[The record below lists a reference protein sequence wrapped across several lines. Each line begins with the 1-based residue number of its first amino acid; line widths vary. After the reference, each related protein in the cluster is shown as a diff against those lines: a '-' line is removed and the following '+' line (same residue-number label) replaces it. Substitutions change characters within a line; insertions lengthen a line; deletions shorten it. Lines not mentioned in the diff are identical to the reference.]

1 MHYTKAAIVS
11 IASFLC
17 SLLAAA
23 QPDFNKT
30 YDFDGPGL
38 WFVNLLA
45 DNDTLVLYGFG
56 QDTSSPP
63 KQGLYFVRM
72 DSLGNVINS
81 VFHAD
86 TTGGYFFL
94 DYGFDIIRLSDGRYG
109 GVGGLSGARTFLAV
123 FGRTGEMEMLK
134 TMNDP
139 TVLFTSLRKVIELD
153 DGFLLGG
160 YKQKQNFS
168 LDMFILKTDK
178 LGNKLWEKSY
188 GAANVNDVL
197 GGLTQIDEN
206 TYVIGGAKQ
215 KTSNFPLNQFWARS
229 YMFAIDSTGAVKWDW
244 QSGQNEETGIV
255 GLNRT
260 PDGGWVYCTGEF
272 DVNLVESWLDARPK
286 LVMRDSALNLVW
298 EEVMEV
304 GEVYLNTF
312 TDMKPSPDGYWVGA
326 GYWTLPFDDVTNA
339 ELYGGLCKI
348 SPAGE
353 VCWLRTDSSEWSI
366 GAGKAANYY
375 GGLAMLSSGSIVAAG
390 RSERLL
396 PSPSKDF
403 AWVVKVDQGG
413 NTNTLCLFSSAEEL
427 MGGRQL
433 PQVTAYPNP
442 ANDHI
447 VFSLSG
453 QVQGDSPL
461 LDIFTLTGQRVAA
474 VSFGSAQSVILDT
487 ASLPSGLYFYRL
499 VLKTGASFSGR
510 IVVQK

>member
-1 MHYTKAAIVS
+1 MYYTKAAIVS

-188 GAANVNDVL
+188 GASNENDFL
-197 GGLTQIDEN
+197 GTLTRLDDN
-206 TYVIGGAKQ
+206 TYVIGASRQ
-215 KTSNFPLNQFWARS
+215 KTSNLPLNQFWARS
-229 YMFAIDSTGAVKWDW
+229 RILAIDSLGTIKWDW
-244 QSGQNEETGIV
+244 SSALNKGGGIR
-255 GLNRT
+255 GLHQT
-260 PDGGWVYCTGEF
+260 EDGGWIYCTGEF
-272 DVNLVESWLDARPK
+272 DVNLVENWLDTRPK
-286 LVMRDSALNLVW
+286 IVMRDSSMNLVW

-304 GEVYLNTF
+304 GKVYLNSF
-312 TDMKPSPDGYWVGA
+312 MDMKPSPDGYWVGA
-326 GYWTLPFDDVTNA
+326 GFWTLPFDDVTNA

-413 NTNTLCLFSSAEEL
+413 NTNTLCLFSNAEEL

-433 PQVTAYPNP
+433 PTVTAYPNP

-447 VFSLSG
+447 VFTLSG
-453 QVQGDSPL
+453 
-461 LDIFTLTGQRVAA
+461 TLVEDDPYLVLFNPAGQRIANI
-474 VSFGSAQSVILDT
+474 SFGSTQSTTLDT
-487 ASLPSGLYFYRL
+487 ASLPTGLYFYRL
-499 VLKTGASFSGR
+499 TLKTGASFSGK
-510 IVVQK
+510 IIIQH